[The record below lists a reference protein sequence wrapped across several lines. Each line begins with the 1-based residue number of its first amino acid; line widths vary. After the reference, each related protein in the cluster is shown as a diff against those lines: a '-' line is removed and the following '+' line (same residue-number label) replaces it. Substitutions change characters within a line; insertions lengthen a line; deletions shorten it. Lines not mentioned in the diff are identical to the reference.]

1 MTAIRKPTLTDMAL
15 IVSLGFIWGTSFLAI
30 KFAVREFAPT
40 SVAAIRIWIAF
51 VMLFGVMLWKGQ
63 RFSLNPKFWGAILFV
78 GIFNTSMPFFLISWA
93 EQTVD
98 SGIAALLMGTS
109 PLLAMVGSHFTTNDD
124 HLSAP
129 KLIAVALGMTGV
141 LLVVGVEAVTG
152 LGRNLIAQLAIFSAS
167 LCYVASGMFVRRF
180 THVSVES
187 FTAAIL
193 LVGALSLTPWLAHS
207 AMQAGGIA
215 TAKPLLALLY
225 LGLVPTGLAYL
236 IRFYLIRS
244 VGYSYTVLGIYIIPV
259 VGVLLGNL
267 VLGEPLETTTLLAL
281 ALIISGI
288 VYARLKA

>member
-215 TAKPLLALLY
+215 TVKPLLALLY